1 MIMKYNILGYLI
13 GEGFRNVFKNKK
25 STFSCLAIMC
35 ATMLIFGIFFV
46 VGKNIRNAIDQVE
59 SSQAIEVFI
68 QNDATDEQIKQ
79 LGQEILS
86 IDGVNTAQYKTK
98 EQALNQMKEVLK
110 SNQEILNGM
119 DIFPASYIVKLTDLQ
134 KSAQVQDEIN
144 KLDNVKNIN
153 SSDETTEKLVSLGNT
168 INIITGI
175 ILVLLIL
182 ISIFII
188 GNTIKLTV
196 HARRKEISI
205 MKYIGATNSF
215 IRAPFVVEGIIIGT
229 IASMLSVVL
238 IGLAYN
244 MISSRIVG
252 SSLNNIIGF
261 NLLSFQDLFSLIIIV
276 YALLGIGI
284 GIIGSAM
291 SMRRYLK
298 V

>member
-1 MIMKYNILGYLI
+1 MKYNILGYLI

-25 STFSCLAIMC
+25 STFACLAIMC

-46 VGKNIRNAIDQVE
+46 IGKNIRNAIDQIE

-68 QNDATDEQIKQ
+68 VNDATDEEIEK
-79 LGQEILS
+79 LGQELLE
-86 IDGVNTAQYKTK
+86 IDGVNTIQFKTK
-98 EQALNQMKEVLK
+98 EQALNQMKEILK
-110 SNQEILNGM
+110 NNQDILIGF
-119 DIFPASYIVKLTDLQ
+119 DIFPASYIVKLTDLTL
-134 KSAQVQDEIN
+134 SSQVQEKIN

-153 SSDETTEKLVSLGNT
+153 SSDETSEKLVSIGST

-229 IASMLSVVL
+229 IASMISVLL

-244 MISSRIVG
+244 MISNRILG

-261 NLLSFQDLFSLIIIV
+261 NLLSFNELFSLIIIV
-276 YALLGIGI
+276 YVALGIGI
-284 GIIGSAM
+284 GILGSAM
-291 SMRRYLK
+291 SMRKYLK

>member
-1 MIMKYNILGYLI
+1 MKYNILGYLI

-25 STFSCLAIMC
+25 STFACLAIMC

-46 VGKNIRNAIDQVE
+46 IGKNISNAIDQVE

-68 QNDATDEQIKQ
+68 ENDATDEAIEK
-79 LGQEILS
+79 LGQEILE
-86 IDGVNTAQYKTK
+86 IDGVNTIQFKTK
-98 EQALNQMKEVLK
+98 EQALNQMKEILK
-110 SNQEILNGM
+110 SDQDILNGM
-119 DIFPASYIVKLTDLQ
+119 YIFPPSYIVKLTDLTL
-134 KSAQVQDEIN
+134 SSQVQEEIS

-153 SSDETTEKLVSLGNT
+153 SSDETSAKLVSIGNT
-168 INIITGI
+168 INIITAI
-175 ILVLLIL
+175 ILILLIL

-196 HARRKEISI
+196 HPRRKEISI

-229 IASMLSVVL
+229 VASLISVLL

-244 MISSRIVG
+244 MVSNRIIG

-261 NLLSFQDLFSLIIIV
+261 NLLSFNELFNLIIVV
-276 YALLGIGI
+276 YIALGIGI
-284 GIIGSAM
+284 GILGSAM

>member
-1 MIMKYNILGYLI
+1 MKYNILGYLI

-86 IDGVNTAQYKTK
+86 IDGVNTVQYKTK

>member
-1 MIMKYNILGYLI
+1 MKYNILGYLI

-25 STFSCLAIMC
+25 STFACLAIMC

-46 VGKNIRNAIDQVE
+46 IGKNISNAIEQVE

-68 QNDATDEQIKQ
+68 NNDATDEQIEK
-79 LGQEILS
+79 LGQEILE
-86 IDGVNTAQYKTK
+86 IDGVNTIQFKTK
-98 EQALNQMKEVLK
+98 EQALNQMKEILK
-110 SNQEILNGM
+110 TDQDILNGM
-119 DIFPASYIVKLTDLQ
+119 YIFPPSYIVKLTDLNL
-134 KSAQVQDEIN
+134 SSQVQDEIR

-153 SSDETTEKLVSLGNT
+153 SSDETSAKLVSIGNT
-168 INIITGI
+168 INIVTAI

-229 IASMLSVVL
+229 MASLISVLL

-244 MISSRIVG
+244 MVSNRIIG

-261 NLLSFQDLFSLIIIV
+261 NLLSFNELFNLIIVV
-276 YALLGIGI
+276 YVALGIGI
-284 GIIGSAM
+284 GILGSAM
-291 SMRRYLK
+291 SMRKYLK

>member
-1 MIMKYNILGYLI
+1 MKYNILGYLI

-25 STFSCLAIMC
+25 STFACLAIMC

-46 VGKNIRNAIDQVE
+46 IGKNINNAINQIE

-68 QNDATDEQIKQ
+68 DNDATDEEIEK
-79 LGQEILS
+79 LGQEILE
-86 IDGVNTAQYKTK
+86 IDGVNTIQFKTK
-98 EQALNQMKEVLK
+98 EQALNQMKEILK
-110 SNQEILNGM
+110 SDQDILNGM
-119 DIFPASYIVKLTDLQ
+119 DIFPASYIVKLTDLTL
-134 KSAQVQDEIN
+134 SSQVQDEIN

-153 SSDETTEKLVSLGNT
+153 SSDSTSAKLVSIGNT
-168 INIITGI
+168 INIITAI

-229 IASMLSVVL
+229 VASLISVLL

-244 MISSRIVG
+244 MVSNRIIG

-261 NLLSFQDLFSLIIIV
+261 NLLSFNELFNLIIIV
-276 YALLGIGI
+276 YIALGIGI
-284 GIIGSAM
+284 GILGSAM

>member
-1 MIMKYNILGYLI
+1 MKYNILGYLI

-252 SSLNNIIGF
+252 SSLNNITGF